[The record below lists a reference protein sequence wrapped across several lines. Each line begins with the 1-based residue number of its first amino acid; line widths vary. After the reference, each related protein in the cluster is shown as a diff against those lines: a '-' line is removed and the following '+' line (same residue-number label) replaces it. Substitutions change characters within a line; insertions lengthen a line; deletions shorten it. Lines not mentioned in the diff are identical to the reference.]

1 MRIPLCIE
9 SHLSGC
15 RECAQWA
22 NGFVSGSA
30 LLAVLSLPVLSGLLA
45 HRHCEELDCYVTHSS
60 PEVGFRKDLLA
71 VGLQQLHNQGTWH
84 LHFEFH

>member
-1 MRIPLCIE
+1 M
-9 SHLSGC
+9 
-15 RECAQWA
+15 
-22 NGFVSGSA
+22 SGSA

-60 PEVGFRKDLLA
+60 PEVGLRIALLA
-71 VGLQQLHNQGTWH
+71 VGLQQLHNLETWH